1 MQNRSAMQMLVAHLV
16 AHGHKRIAFVAG
28 QSGFSTARERT
39 QGYKAA
45 LKAGGL
51 AYDEALLVAASTSTQ
66 AAALSTRKL
75 FELADPPTALAAGNN
90 LATIG
95 AMHGLRE
102 LGLRVP
108 DDVAL
113 VGFDDF
119 EWADYF
125 EPRLTVIAQPCQ
137 EIGREA
143 ASLLDRAHHQAERR
157 APHDPPQAAAR
168 RAHLVR
174 LPGAQRPRPT
184 VRRMR
189 PKGSRMSAPV
199 LAMTGIEKSFG
210 GVHALRGVD
219 FDLRRGEVHALL
231 GENGAGK
238 STLMNILGGVI
249 APDRGEVR
257 VDGAPMRFANP
268 RDAQASGI
276 ATIYQEL
283 DLVPGL
289 DITANLFLGHELMRP
304 GGRLD
309 NPRMEREA
317 RARMASAGVEI
328 DVRRRV
334 ANSASAS
341 GNWWRSPRR
350 CPMRPAFW

>member
-1 MQNRSAMQMLVAHLV
+1 MDRLLSRRFDQVGVQNRSAMQTLVAHLI

-66 AAALSTRKL
+66 AATLSTRKL

-143 ASLLDRAHHQAERR
+143 ASL
-157 APHDPPQAAAR
+157 
-168 RAHLVR
+168 
-174 LPGAQRPRPT
+174 
-184 VRRMR
+184 
-189 PKGSRMSAPV
+189 
-199 LAMTGIEKSFG
+199 
-210 GVHALRGVD
+210 
-219 FDLRRGEVHALL
+219 
-231 GENGAGK
+231 
-238 STLMNILGGVI
+238 
-249 APDRGEVR
+249 
-257 VDGAPMRFANP
+257 
-268 RDAQASGI
+268 
-276 ATIYQEL
+276 
-283 DLVPGL
+283 
-289 DITANLFLGHELMRP
+289 
-304 GGRLD
+304 
-309 NPRMEREA
+309 
-317 RARMASAGVEI
+317 
-328 DVRRRV
+328 
-334 ANSASAS
+334 
-341 GNWWRSPRR
+341 
-350 CPMRPAFW
+350 